1 MPSRLLKHITQ
12 VLDDSS
18 RECGDGK
25 SPIGKNTAG
34 AVDPIGARRLRQV
47 GSHSLRLIE
56 VDADAR
62 VPEPKVL

>member
-1 MPSRLLKHITQ
+1 MLKHIIQ

-18 RECGDGK
+18 RECDDGK

-34 AVDPIGARRLRQV
+34 PVDPIGARRLRQV
-47 GSHSLRLIE
+47 GSRSFRLIE

-62 VPEPKVL
+62 VTEPKVL